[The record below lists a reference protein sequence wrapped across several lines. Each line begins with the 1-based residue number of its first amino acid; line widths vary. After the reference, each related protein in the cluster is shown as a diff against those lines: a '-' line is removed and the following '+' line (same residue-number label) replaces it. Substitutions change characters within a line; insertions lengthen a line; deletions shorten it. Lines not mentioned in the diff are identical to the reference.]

1 MSAMNIT
8 IKARDGGSFGGYL
21 STPASGS
28 GPGIIVLQEI
38 FGVSAHIRS
47 VVDRWAEEGYVALAP
62 DLFWR
67 LKPGVDLG
75 FSAEDVKTAREL
87 GGRFDVDQGV
97 RDIGDAIATLR
108 ARPEFK
114 GKVGVVGYCLG
125 GRLAFLA
132 AARLGVDAAVSY
144 YGTRMEGHLDEAKS
158 IRCPIMFHFG
168 GKDRAVSAQT
178 RDKLRA
184 ELSAHDHAEFY
195 VYAEAGHAFNN
206 DRRVEAYDPFAAQ
219 LARSRSIGLFR
230 HTLGPRYDLSALWD
244 NHVNQEFKDRDADA
258 TIATMTPDAY
268 VNHVPTLTGGYGA
281 RELHRFYKYHFISR
295 LPPDTR
301 VVPIARTVGPDR
313 VVDEIIFCFTHD
325 REVDFLVPGVKPTG
339 KYVEV
344 PTVVVVEFRGDKLY
358 NEHIYWDQG
367 SMLAQLGVLD
377 PKGLPIAGI
386 ESAKKARG
394 EAVPSNAMM
403 PTWPS
408 SAGSL

>member
-1 MSAMNIT
+1 MSALNIT
-8 IKARDGGSFGGYL
+8 IKAGDGGSFGGYL
-21 STPASGS
+21 STPAAGS
-28 GPGIIVLQEI
+28 GPGVIVLQEI
-38 FGVSAHIRS
+38 FGVSAHVRS
-47 VVDRWAEEGYVALAP
+47 VVDRWAQEGYVALAP

-97 RDIGDAIATLR
+97 RDIGNAITAIR
-108 ARPEFK
+108 SRPEFK
-114 GKVGVVGYCLG
+114 GKVGAVGYCLG

-168 GKDRAVSAQT
+168 GKDTAVPAET
-178 RDKLRA
+178 RDKIRA
-184 ELSAHDHAEFY
+184 ALGAHDQAESY

-206 DRRVEAYDPFAAQ
+206 DRRTEAYDPFAAQ

-230 HTLGPRYDLSALWD
+230 RTLGPRYDLSALWD
-244 NHVNQEFKDRDADA
+244 NHVDQEFKDRDADA

-281 RELHRFYKYHFISR
+281 RELHRFYKNHFISR
-295 LPPDTR
+295 LPPDTK
-301 VVPIARTVGPDR
+301 VVPISRTVGPDR

-325 REVDFLVPGVKPTG
+325 REVDFLVPGVKATG

-358 NEHIYWDQG
+358 NEHIYWDQA

-394 EAVPSNAMM
+394 EAIPSNAMM
-403 PTWPS
+403 PTWRN
-408 SAGSL
+408 SAGDQ